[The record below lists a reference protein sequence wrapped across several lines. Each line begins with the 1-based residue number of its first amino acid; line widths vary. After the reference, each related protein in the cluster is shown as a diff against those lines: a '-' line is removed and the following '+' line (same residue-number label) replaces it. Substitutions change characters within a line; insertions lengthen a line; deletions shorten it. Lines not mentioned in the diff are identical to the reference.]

1 MGGNS
6 SGGVPSWINQK
17 AKENIITENNF
28 PLHSNLNQIFI
39 FCFDVIL
46 SDYKINWVIW

>member
-28 PLHSNLNQIFI
+28 PLHSNLNQIFKSFASML
-39 FCFDVIL
+39 FCQITKL
-46 SDYKINWVIW
+46 IE